1 MNETVCQVGP
11 AIRFGR
17 VNNSVKCGF
26 RTSKTQDSG
35 LEQRSVGKWLS
46 DWFLVPLK
54 LSQEGEAMRGVGSF
68 REMRKDAR
76 WNRARLTPAREIY
89 SAR

>member
-26 RTSKTQDSG
+26 RTSKTQGSR
-35 LEQRSVGKWLS
+35 LEQVGVSKWLVN
-46 DWFLVPLK
+46 WLLVPFK
-54 LSQEGEAMRGVGSF
+54 LSYEAEAMQGAGSF
-68 REMRKDAR
+68 RETRKDAR